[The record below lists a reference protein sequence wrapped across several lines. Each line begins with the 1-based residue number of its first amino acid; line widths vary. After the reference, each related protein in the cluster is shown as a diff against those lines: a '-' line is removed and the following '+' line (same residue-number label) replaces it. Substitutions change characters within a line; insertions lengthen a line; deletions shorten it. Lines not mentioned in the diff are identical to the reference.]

1 MRTRVIGLG
10 NTILSDDGV
19 GIYAAREVRR
29 RLGESGRGDAA
40 DVVET
45 EVGGFALMELM
56 AGWDRVILM
65 DATLFDGVEPGTV
78 VRIDP
83 QDLRTSLRIRS
94 VHDIDLPTVLGLG
107 GALGLEMPG
116 EILIYGIQAEDAF
129 TLGETMTPV
138 VGRALKGVVE
148 EVLAALDPAW
158 AADSGG
164 PDEPGKSM
172 APILTSALLAGPLE
186 AVEAGVPVTSR
197 YPRT

>member
-19 GIYAAREVRR
+19 GIYAAREIRR
-29 RLGESGRGDAA
+29 RLVESGRCDAA

-45 EVGGFALMELM
+45 EVGGFTLMELM

-65 DATLFDGVEPGTV
+65 DATLFDGVEPGSLV
-78 VRIDP
+78 KIDP
-83 QDLRTSLRIRS
+83 QDLHTSLRIRS

-107 GALGLEMPG
+107 RALGFEMPG

-138 VGRALKGVVE
+138 VGQAMKRAVE
-148 EVLAALDPAW
+148 RVLAALDPAS
-158 AADSGG
+158 ADSQGSTVPGVQASG
-164 PDEPGKSM
+164 PDW
-172 APILTSALLAGPLE
+172 AQA
-186 AVEAGVPVTSR
+186 
-197 YPRT
+197 